1 MKEWDR
7 VLSIGEMGAPT
18 ILIERI
24 SSADEMHHCLSAYH
38 ALIGS
43 SEYNV
48 KTGHLE
54 TTGIFFLLSI
64 PTP

>member
-1 MKEWDR
+1 MKEQDR
-7 VLSIGEMGAPT
+7 VLSVAEMGAPT

-24 SSADEMHHCLSAYH
+24 SSTDEMHHCVSVYH

-43 SEYNV
+43 PEYNV

-54 TTGIFFLLSI
+54 TTGHFSLFSI
-64 PTP
+64 STR

>member
-1 MKEWDR
+1 MREQDR

-24 SSADEMHHCLSAYH
+24 PCTEEMHHCVSAYH
-38 ALIGS
+38 TLIGS

-54 TTGIFFLLSI
+54 QTGNSSLSYM
-64 PTP
+64 PTQ